1 MSRLYS
7 PEDPWSTGESD
18 AISSQAWQEQDI
30 LDDSDDHN
38 VSSEHD
44 NVAALDFVNWSNGIR
59 SSYKALSNDII
70 TVEEIPEKEGILF
83 KHTNYAIQHLVP
95 LPDSDSTNSR
105 KVVRRYSDFVWLLEV
120 LLMKYPFRMIPDLP
134 PKKLASNGD
143 SLFLERR
150 RKGLARFMNLLM
162 KHPVLSKEPL
172 VLMFLTVPT
181 DLSSWR
187 KQAQY
192 DSTEEFK
199 DKKSSRE
206 FQALW
211 EDSYLDMWDDVEKDL
226 QTSLDRWSKLAVLI
240 ERIEVRSRQVAQ
252 DEEKF
257 QKILQDFN
265 TALPGMY
272 QIDQVDVAIISDDLK
287 IVGKHVDS
295 TRSLIEDQCNEIVK
309 DTTED
314 FKKFADV
321 LLSMK
326 SLFDRYRRLGGNQ
339 IEQLSKRLESNKERL
354 QELNGK
360 ADVKGMDIDKL
371 QEAISKDTKEIAE
384 QTNRDWLIKET
395 VLTEYVM
402 FQETQFQ
409 LTKVFQEW
417 SRTKM
422 KYSELHS
429 NNWGQ
434 LINALHDM
442 PLSRH
447 T

>member
-1 MSRLYS
+1 
-7 PEDPWSTGESD
+7 
-18 AISSQAWQEQDI
+18 
-30 LDDSDDHN
+30 
-38 VSSEHD
+38 
-44 NVAALDFVNWSNGIR
+44 
-59 SSYKALSNDII
+59 
-70 TVEEIPEKEGILF
+70 
-83 KHTNYAIQHLVP
+83 
-95 LPDSDSTNSR
+95 
-105 KVVRRYSDFVWLLEV
+105 
-120 LLMKYPFRMIPDLP
+120 
-134 PKKLASNGD
+134 
-143 SLFLERR
+143 
-150 RKGLARFMNLLM
+150 
-162 KHPVLSKEPL
+162 
-172 VLMFLTVPT
+172 
-181 DLSSWR
+181 
-187 KQAQY
+187 
-192 DSTEEFK
+192 
-199 DKKSSRE
+199 
-206 FQALW
+206 
-211 EDSYLDMWDDVEKDL
+211 MWDDVEKDL

-252 DEEKF
+252 DEDKF